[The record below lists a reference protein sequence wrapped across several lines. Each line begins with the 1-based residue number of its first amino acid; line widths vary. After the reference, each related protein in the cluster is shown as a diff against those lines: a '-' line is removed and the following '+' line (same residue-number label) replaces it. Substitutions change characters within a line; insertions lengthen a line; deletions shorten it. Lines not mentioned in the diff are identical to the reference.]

1 MDEIYKALNVIMAS
15 QNLLLYPSLV
25 RQCGE
30 NDDEGGDDGDDTDDD
45 IFFGDDLH
53 YPGLIINI
61 THNFHGCGNSVKKVS
76 GPIGRQRFGFS
87 RVKYANTTLEIV
99 WIMCD

>member
-1 MDEIYKALNVIMAS
+1 MEDIYGIWNIWNMDEIYKALNVIMAS

-45 IFFGDDLH
+45 VFFGDDLH

-61 THNFHGCGNSVKKVS
+61 THNFHGCENSVTKVS
-76 GPIGRQRFGFS
+76 GPI
-87 RVKYANTTLEIV
+87 
-99 WIMCD
+99 